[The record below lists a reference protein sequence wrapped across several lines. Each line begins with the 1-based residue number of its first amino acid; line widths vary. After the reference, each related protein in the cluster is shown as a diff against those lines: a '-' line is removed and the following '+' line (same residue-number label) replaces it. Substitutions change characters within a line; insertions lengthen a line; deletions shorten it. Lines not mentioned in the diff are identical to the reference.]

1 MTTPRDPI
9 FLFGAL
15 RSGSTLL
22 RLMVKNHPDLWSPG
36 EADFLFDHL
45 HADPAAPDGWRFDT
59 DGLRRDR
66 IFRDKEIALPD
77 AEGAAM
83 VQALVDAM
91 AAEGGDGQRMTL
103 NIHRNAPKLAALFP
117 DAQILH
123 LIRDPRDVAKS
134 AIGMGWAGNGWYGVT
149 PWIDTE
155 AGWDAAGI
163 DPARVL
169 DVRFEELMVDV
180 EVGMRRICDFLG
192 LPFSPEMLDYHR
204 RSSFEAPDPNIA
216 AKWKVRHDPQEIGRI
231 EARIGP
237 LLEARGFERAYPRP
251 YPGAVERLVLSAEN
265 RARRWRHNVDR
276 YGAGLFFGRHAAG
289 LLGLKTLRDR
299 LDARQEDIRV
309 ASRK

>member
-1 MTTPRDPI
+1 MTSSSDPI

-45 HADPAAPDGWRFDT
+45 HTDPAAPGGWRVDT
-59 DGLRRDR
+59 EALKRDR
-66 IFRDKEIALPD
+66 IFRDKEIPLPD
-77 AEGAAM
+77 AEGAQM
-83 VQALVDAM
+83 VHALVDEM
-91 AAEGGDGQRMTL
+91 AKGAPGTRMTL

-123 LIRDPRDVAKS
+123 LIRDPRDVARS

-155 AGWDAAGI
+155 AGWEAAAI

-169 DVRFEELMVDV
+169 EVRFEELIVDV
-180 EVGMRRICDFLG
+180 EAGMRRICDFLG
-192 LPFSPEMLDYHR
+192 LPFSDQMLGYHE
-204 RSSFEAPDPNIA
+204 RSTFEAPDPGIA
-216 AKWKVRHDPQEIGRI
+216 AKWKKRPNPQEIGRI

-237 LLEARGFERAYPRP
+237 LLEARGYERAYPRP
-251 YPGAVERLVLSAEN
+251 APGPVERAVLSAEN
-265 RARRWRHNVDR
+265 RVRRWRFNIDR
-276 YGAGLFFGRHAAG
+276 YGAGLFLGRHAAG
-289 LLGLKTLRDR
+289 LLGLKDLRDR